1 VKVGDLVKRKTP
13 PPPMGSIWKGIIIG
27 MGEESNFEWMVYD
40 FYESLNGEHQG
51 STDWW
56 DTRAWKAI
64 SEIDLTDDAEP
75 ATLKK

>member
-1 VKVGDLVKRKTP
+1 VNVGDLVMWRYPADRSKP
-13 PPPMGSIWKGIIIG
+13 EFGMIIASHKDGRSTNIK
-27 MGEESNFEWMVYD
+27 VVD
-40 FYESLNGEHQG
+40 LNGEHQG